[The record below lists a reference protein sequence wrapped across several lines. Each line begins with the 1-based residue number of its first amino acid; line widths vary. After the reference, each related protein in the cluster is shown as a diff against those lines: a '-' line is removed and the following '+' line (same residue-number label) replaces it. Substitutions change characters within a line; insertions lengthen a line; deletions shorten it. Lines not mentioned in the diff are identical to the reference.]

1 MGRAIAKLHIVEG
14 VSLGFKELRIA
25 FLSFNEISILV
36 HEVFQIWVNRC
47 LVQHLL
53 FEVRSLE
60 T

>member
-36 HEVFQIWVNRC
+36 HEVFQI
-47 LVQHLL
+47 
-53 FEVRSLE
+53 
-60 T
+60 